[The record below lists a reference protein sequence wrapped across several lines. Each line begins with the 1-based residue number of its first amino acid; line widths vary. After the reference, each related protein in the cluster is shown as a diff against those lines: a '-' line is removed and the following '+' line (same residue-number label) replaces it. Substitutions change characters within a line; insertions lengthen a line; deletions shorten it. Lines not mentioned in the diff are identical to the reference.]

1 MVPVSKWAEKEELII
16 HGGGPGP
23 APQAGWLGL
32 SAIARPQL
40 LGGHHFVLE
49 LVLSA
54 DVVVGY
60 AEYEVRGRSVGVLA
74 RPLGGPLRVRRNRV
88 S

>member
-1 MVPVSKWAEKEELII
+1 MFPASKRAETRDLIL

-32 SAIARPQL
+32 SAIARSQL

-54 DVVVGY
+54 DVVVGHVG
-60 AEYEVRGRSVGVLA
+60 YEVRGSSVGVLA
-74 RPLGGPLRVRRNRV
+74 RPLAGPLRVRRNRV